1 MEESRMDRIERE
13 MAEFLHGMREL
24 REFQKETGIQIR
36 ELREAQKKTDEQIA
50 RTDEQIAGIGEQIAG
65 IGEQLAK
72 TIIKLDNVGASLGE
86 MGLVQGKVAE
96 DLFYRNV
103 KSLFRQRDMVFAD
116 VRRNV
121 KKKGVAEYDIV
132 AADGDRVLVVE
143 VKNRLERDMVDDFL
157 NRKIPKFMQVF
168 PQYRNRRLTGGV
180 AALVM
185 QDDVGRYAEK
195 RGLYVMTQNGE
206 GGAMLINRR
215 NFRAKEFA

>member
-36 ELREAQKKTDEQIA
+36 ELREAQKKTD
-50 RTDEQIAGIGEQIAG
+50 EQIAG

>member
-1 MEESRMDRIERE
+1 MSLESRGDKDMEESRMDRIEKE

-24 REFQKETGIQIR
+24 RESQKETDEQIR
-36 ELREAQKKTDEQIA
+36 ELRESQKKTDEQIA
-50 RTDEQIAGIGEQIAG
+50 RTDEQ
-65 IGEQLAK
+65 LAK
-72 TIIKLDNVGASLGE
+72 TIKKLDNIGVSLGE

-103 KSLFRQRDMVFAD
+103 KSLFRQRNMIFSD

-132 AADGDRVLVVE
+132 AADSGRVLVVE

-157 NRKIPKFMQVF
+157 NRKIPKFRQVF
-168 PQYRNRRLTGGV
+168 PQYKDCNLTGGV

-195 RGLYVMTQNGE
+195 KGLYVMTQNGE
-206 GGAMLINRR
+206 GGAMLVNRR